1 MGTSAGVTLDAPAPG
16 GYNVPNNG
24 LATWLAHSTDLPLP
38 RGAREGGMAEEQ
50 RLEWEALPTE
60 ELVEELEYVGLRL
73 PLGLVEEILRR
84 GKDALE
90 PLGRRV
96 ADASLWESDGDE
108 RWAPLHALH
117 LLGAIGEPAAVGF
130 ILDALR
136 INPEPDEI
144 IENTPTVL
152 GHLGPEVIPE
162 LSRFILDE
170 SVDGLMRGV
179 ACDGLVSIAVL
190 HPEHRDEVARF
201 LRRFVEEAAQHD
213 REAVTAAILSLVE
226 LRDKESRP
234 AIAAAFRS
242 GHVDTD
248 LVTLEDV
255 HEAFQQPERVCDD
268 WHFTGDPL
276 EFFQPER
283 LEKMRSKE

>member
-1 MGTSAGVTLDAPAPG
+1 
-16 GYNVPNNG
+16 
-24 LATWLAHSTDLPLP
+24 
-38 RGAREGGMAEEQ
+38 MAEEQ

-213 REAVTAAILSLVE
+213 RDAVTAAILTLVE
-226 LRDKESRP
+226 SRYKESRP
-234 AIAAAFRS
+234 AIVAAFRS